1 MKLYVEAQYEAEL
14 KEDCDCGYNKFGKVR
29 EYSKNKENVLKP

>member
-1 MKLYVEAQYEAEL
+1 MKQNL
-14 KEDCDCGYNKFGKVR
+14 KKTAIVATISLEKVR